1 MKTMLVT
8 AAALL
13 TFAATNAQAST
24 TNLLAFGDSLVDSGN
39 IAAATTAAGGA
50 FPFTIYPNGQFT
62 NGDAWTTQLGLTPSL
77 LGGSNYAY
85 GGARAID
92 NGDATPDLFE
102 QVNQFRETN
111 TGFSEDAVTMIWI
124 GGNDFLDLPDSPSL
138 EQVSETISAVVSKV
152 TVVVAHLNELG
163 LSDFLVLGLPDFG
176 ILPANAGDPAASA
189 QASFLTDTYNAALQ
203 AGLAALDFALPTAD
217 VSYFDIDGFFQD
229 VIADLPPE
237 LVSVPC
243 LADPAGCAA
252 DPTNYALYDDIH
264 PSTWVHTALAEA
276 IAEDLGI
283 SLSEVPLPATAPLL
297 LAGLGG
303 LGLWARRR
311 KSRA

>member
-1 MKTMLVT
+1 MKTMLVAT
-8 AAALL
+8 AAFLA
-13 TFAATNAQAST
+13 FAATNVQAAT

-39 IAAATTAAGGA
+39 IAAATTASGGA
-50 FPFTIYPNGQFT
+50 FPFGVYPNGQFT
-62 NGDAWTTQLGLTPSL
+62 NGDAWTTQLGLAPSL

-111 TGFSEDAVTMIWI
+111 TGFSEDAVAMIWI
-124 GGNDFLDLPDSPSL
+124 GGNDFLDLPDNPSL
-138 EQVSETISAVVSKV
+138 ELVSETISAVVSKIS
-152 TVVVAHLNELG
+152 VVVAHLNEIG
-163 LSDFLVLGLPDFG
+163 LSEFLVLGLPDFG
-176 ILPANAGDPAASA
+176 NLPANAGDPAASA

-203 AGLAALDFALPTAD
+203 GSLAALDFALPSAE
-217 VSYFDIDGFFQD
+217 VNYFDIDGFFQD
-229 VIADLPPE
+229 IVADLPPE

-243 LADPAGCAA
+243 LADPIGCAA
-252 DPTNYALYDDIH
+252 TPTNYALYDDIH
-264 PSTWVHTALAEA
+264 PSAWVHTALADA

-283 SLSEVPLPATAPLL
+283 SVAEVPLPATAPLL